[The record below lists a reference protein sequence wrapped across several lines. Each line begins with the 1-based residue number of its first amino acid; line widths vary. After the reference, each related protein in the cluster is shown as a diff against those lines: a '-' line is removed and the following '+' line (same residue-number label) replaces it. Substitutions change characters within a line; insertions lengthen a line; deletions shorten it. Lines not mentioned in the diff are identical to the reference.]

1 VSSAR
6 THSPELMDGEKAEIL
21 RGQLRD
27 VAEGGFVYVWH
38 FAKRQFLFVK
48 LEEAFDLCG
57 SGQASIQ
64 DDQVEGDDF
73 PPPRTR
79 PKGHIGTIREPKR
92 RRLYILTYALLGDD
106 AMNCHDDDWPG

>member
-1 VSSAR
+1 M
-6 THSPELMDGEKAEIL
+6 EKEKAEIL
-21 RGQLRD
+21 WGQLHD
-27 VAEGGFVYVWH
+27 AAEGSFVYVWH
-38 FAKRQFLFVK
+38 FAKRQFLFVQ
-48 LEEAFDLCG
+48 LEEAFDLCR

-92 RRLYILTYALLGDD
+92 RRLHILTRALFGDD
-106 AMNCHDDDWPG
+106 AINCHDDRLG